1 MLAWL
6 VRGLLCRSE
15 HEPGGRAV
23 LVTGCDTGIGEV
35 IRSSGHEVMR
45 LQGHEVMR
53 LQGHEV
59 MRSSGH
65 EVMVCPGHEVA
76 RHLDSL
82 GCIVFAGCLNTASE
96 VST

>member
-35 IRSSGHEVMR
+35 IRSR
-45 LQGHEVMR
+45 
-53 LQGHEV
+53 
-59 MRSSGH
+59 GH